1 MQNQRKEGDVFMTLL
16 LLLGAIVIVA
26 CIIGNKISSRL
37 GIPTLLFFIVLGM
50 IFGSDG
56 LLKIEFSDYKF
67 AEQICSSALIFIMFY
82 GGFGTKW
89 SEAKPVAVKSI
100 LLSTIGVL
108 ITAILTGLFCH
119 FVLHM
124 NLLEGMLIGAVL
136 SSTDAASVFS
146 ILRSQKLNLKYGTAS
161 MLEIESGSND
171 PCAYM
176 MTIILLT
183 IMSGKISTGEILYS
197 IFAQVTYGIVCGV
210 IIALITGYMLR
221 NFSFA
226 TEGFD
231 SILVVASA
239 LASYAIPTLIGGNGY
254 LSAYLA
260 GILLGNQD
268 FPNKKALV
276 NFFDAFNGMM
286 QMLIFFLLGLLVFP
300 SELPKVLAPAILI
313 ALFLTVIARPIAVAL
328 LLTPFG
334 APFHQQFVISFAGL
348 RGAAS
353 IVFAIMTA
361 VSPSYG
367 KDSLFHIVFCV
378 VLLSILFQGA
388 FLPLISRTFH
398 MIDDN
403 ENVLKT
409 FNDYSDETNIQF
421 IQLSIMEDHPWV
433 NRPIKDISLMSGT
446 LIAVIIRNEQV
457 IVPKGNTTLKAG
469 DLVVIGAEEYHGK
482 NEIHLKEIVIS
493 ENHKWNHK
501 KISEL
506 DILKDSIIV
515 MIKRKTKDLIP
526 DGTTQLQTGD
536 TVVLYSHKM
545 NPNKIKTR

>member
-1 MQNQRKEGDVFMTLL
+1 MTLL

-37 GIPTLLFFIVLGM
+37 GIPTLLFFIALGM
-50 IFGSDG
+50 LFGSDG

-89 SEAKPVAVKSI
+89 SEAKPVAGKSI

-108 ITAILTGLFCH
+108 ITAFLTGGFCH
-119 FVLHM
+119 FILGM
-124 NLLEGMLIGAVL
+124 NVFEGMLIGSIL

-171 PCAYM
+171 PSAYM
-176 MTIILLT
+176 MTIILLEA
-183 IMSGKISTGEILYS
+183 MSGQVSAGKIGYA
-197 IFAQVTYGIVCGV
+197 IFSQLAYGIIFGV
-210 IIALITGYMLR
+210 IIAFLTGWMLR

-239 LASYAIPTLIGGNGY
+239 LAAYAIPTLIGGNGY
-254 LSAYLA
+254 LSTYIA
-260 GILLGNQD
+260 GILLGNQELS
-268 FPNKKALV
+268 NKKSLV

-300 SELPKVLAPAILI
+300 SELPKVLVPAILI
-313 ALFLTVIARPIAVAL
+313 ALFLTIIARPIAVAL
-328 LLTPFG
+328 LLTPFK
-334 APFHQQFVISFAGL
+334 APLHQQAVISFAGL

-353 IVFAIMTA
+353 IVFAIMAA

-367 KDSLFHIVFCV
+367 KDIIFHIVFCV
-378 VLLSILFQGA
+378 VLLSILFQGT
-388 FLPLISRTFH
+388 FLPFVARTCH

-409 FNDYSDETNIQF
+409 FNDYSDETNVQF
-421 IQLSIMEDHPWV
+421 IQLSVEKNHPWID
-433 NRPIKDISLMSGT
+433 RPIKELSLTPKT
-446 LIAVIIRNEQV
+446 LIAMIIRDGKE
-457 IVPKGNTTLKAG
+457 IVPKGDTTLKEG
-469 DLVVIGAEEYHGK
+469 DLIVLGAEEY
-482 NEIHLKEIVIS
+482 NEKVKIHLKEIHIS
-493 ENHKWNHK
+493 ENHKWNQKHV
-501 KISEL
+501 SEL
-506 DILKDSIIV
+506 GMLKDSIIV
-515 MIKRKTKDLIP
+515 MIRRKDKDIVP
-526 DGTTQLQTGD
+526 DGTTLLQSGD
-536 TVVLYSHKM
+536 TIVLYSHK
-545 NPNKIKTR
+545 NI